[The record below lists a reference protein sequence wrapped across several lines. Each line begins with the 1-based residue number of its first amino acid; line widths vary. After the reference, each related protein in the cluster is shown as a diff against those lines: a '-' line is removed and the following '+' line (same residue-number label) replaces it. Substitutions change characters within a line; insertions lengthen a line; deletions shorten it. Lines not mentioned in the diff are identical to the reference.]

1 VNNKIHSCV
10 KILIFCGFYAKPAQ
24 GLGKS
29 YGRSLIN
36 SVYLFIVIILNLL
49 LSVSFMKLPIVLVPF
64 FVLLMASP
72 LMAQTD
78 QAKADSLQ
86 ARSDVQTWAE
96 VRKAYFRATKDD
108 SLFVSLNSD
117 APYEVSIYNRGELDS
132 FMEPM
137 FFNSRIGE
145 VVGPLFIDNYA
156 MIFKIAAYD
165 STYRIRASHIYVK
178 PNGDSRKDTLQAMK
192 KASQYLEKIKK
203 GEDFTQLATKY
214 GQDETA
220 KQGGEIGWLWE
231 GTMVPEFEAAM
242 ANAKKGD
249 VFVVKSPI
257 GAHVVKVT
265 EDKVIEPRGRVR
277 VIPVVKKL

>member
-1 VNNKIHSCV
+1 
-10 KILIFCGFYAKPAQ
+10 
-24 GLGKS
+24 
-29 YGRSLIN
+29 
-36 SVYLFIVIILNLL
+36 
-49 LSVSFMKLPIVLVPF
+49 MKLSIVLVQF
-64 FVLLMASP
+64 FMLLIAAP
-72 LMAQTD
+72 LMAQVD
-78 QAKADSLQ
+78 QAQAQTQSQADSLQ

-117 APYEVSIYNRGELDS
+117 APYEVSTYTRGELDS

-156 MIFKIAAYD
+156 MLFKIAAYD
-165 STYRIRASHIYVK
+165 STYRIKASHIYVK
-178 PNGDSRKDTLQAMK
+178 PDGSNKKDTLQAMK
-192 KASQYLEKIKK
+192 KANQYLEKIKK
-203 GEDFTQLATKY
+203 GEDFTQMATKY

-220 KQGGEIGWLWE
+220 KQGGDIGWLWE

-242 ANAKKGD
+242 ATAKKGD
-249 VFVVKSPI
+249 VFVVRSPI

-277 VIPVVKKL
+277 VIPVVKKI

>member
-36 SVYLFIVIILNLL
+36 SVYLFIAIILNLL

-192 KASQYLEKIKK
+192 KANQYLEKIR
-203 GEDFTQLATKY
+203 
-214 GQDETA
+214 